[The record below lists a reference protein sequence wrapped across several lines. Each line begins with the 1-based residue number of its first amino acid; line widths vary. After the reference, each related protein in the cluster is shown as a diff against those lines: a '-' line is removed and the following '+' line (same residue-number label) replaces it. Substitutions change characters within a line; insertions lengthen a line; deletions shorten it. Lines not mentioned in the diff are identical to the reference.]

1 MAAPV
6 SSELVMQYVGPK
18 NQEIISA
25 LTASI
30 WSGSWFFS
38 ELIFSVLRKN
48 GFAYANVFLITAGIY
63 AIAVLWY
70 HFLIKAHL
78 AKEQIKN

>member
-1 MAAPV
+1 MAAPAA
-6 SSELVMQYVGPK
+6 SELVMNYVGPK

-38 ELIFSVLRKN
+38 AIIFRVLRN
-48 GFAYANVFLITAGIY
+48 SGMMYANVFLITAALY
-63 AIAVLWY
+63 AFGVFWY
-70 HFLIKAHL
+70 YLLINKYE
-78 AKEQIKN
+78 KKNLINS